1 MMYLTRAFSLLF
13 NNHAVALGVFK
24 IDPCLQEKVPIVCLH
39 ILARILHSQRDDGS
53 WDGVCEL
60 TSYAVLALSAMTK
73 LPWIPQL
80 DEASIIT
87 CMARGKSFIEAH
99 RLEWGKGHHL
109 WIEKVTFASDVL
121 SEAYCL
127 AASKTALP
135 PFTPQKA
142 GTVCPETAFLA
153 SEKLLTGVKKAGAL
167 IMKTPLISQLTYSH
181 LRIAEL
187 QAGFAMQLLQRQPPN
202 IFPGSG
208 ETEGRHVFIVPLAL
222 TTCAMLHGCVVN
234 PSVLY
239 EMMVLS
245 VLNFQ
250 ADEYMEGVVER
261 HFESSLDII
270 RTIIRQAFADFHLE
284 ESNTVSH
291 GNGDNMNLASRQRG
305 NCADLCGEKHTFQDV
320 ASVLHSF
327 MSHILCQEAVKS
339 SPLYL
344 RAKLGYDLEAF
355 LLAHVAQAEDNNR
368 FRAQSLSNDANGG
381 AVPAKEN
388 GENGTAKTQSV
399 VPAVK
404 YDTPGQSFYHWL
416 HRTSAEHTSCPFSFV
431 FFNCLI
437 HTVPSADH
445 QILSSARTIYLAEDV
460 CRHLASI
467 CRIYNDLGSAARDAD
482 EGAVNSLN
490 FPEFFFRAS
499 RNNLTI
505 AKQDITAKEDLLWV
519 AEYER
524 QGLNVAMEQ
533 LERELGD
540 GDFLRALRIFI
551 DVTDLYGQ
559 LYMLKDVGI
568 RTR

>member
-13 NNHAVALGVFK
+13 DNHAVALGVLK
-24 IDPCLQEKVPIVCLH
+24 LDPGLQEKVPIVCLH

-53 WDGVCEL
+53 WDSVCEL
-60 TSYAVLALSAMTK
+60 TSYAILTLSAITK
-73 LPWIPQL
+73 LPWIRQV
-80 DEASIIT
+80 DEASIVT
-87 CMARGKSFIEAH
+87 CMARGKSFLEAH
-99 RLEWGKGHHL
+99 RLQWGKGHHL

-127 AASKTALP
+127 AATKIALP
-135 PFTPQKA
+135 SLTPHIA
-142 GTVCPETAFLA
+142 RTVCPETAFLV
-153 SEKLLTGVKKAGAL
+153 SEKLLTGIKKAGTL
-167 IMKTPLISQLTYSH
+167 IMKTPLISQLSHSH

-187 QAGFAMQLLQRQPPN
+187 QAGFAMQLLRRQPPKV
-202 IFPGSG
+202 FPTSG
-208 ETEGRHVFIVPLAL
+208 KTEGKHIFIVPLAL

-239 EMMVLS
+239 EMTVLS

-250 ADEYMEGVVER
+250 ADEYMESVIER
-261 HFESSLDII
+261 HFESSLDMI
-270 RTIIRQAFADFHLE
+270 RLIIRQTFADLHFE
-284 ESNTVSH
+284 ESNGVSQ
-291 GNGDNMNLASRQRG
+291 GNGDIMKLTSRQQG
-305 NCADLCGEKHTFQDV
+305 NCADVCGEQPTFQDV

-327 MSHILCQEAVKS
+327 MSHILCQEAVQS

-344 RAKLGYDLEAF
+344 RAKLEYDLEAF
-355 LLAHVAQAEDNNR
+355 LLAHVVQAEHNNR
-368 FRAQSLSNDANGG
+368 FRAQSLSNDARGG
-381 AVPAKEN
+381 PVPAKEN
-388 GENGTAKTQSV
+388 GQNGTVRTQSV

-404 YDTPGQSFYHWL
+404 YDRPGQSFYHWL

-437 HTVPSADH
+437 HTVPSEDH

-490 FPEFFFRAS
+490 FPDFFFRAS
-499 RNNLTI
+499 RNDLTI
-505 AKQDITAKEDLLWV
+505 AKQKITAKEDLLWV

-524 QGLNVAMEQ
+524 QGLNKAMEQ